1 MTSSHILEQAAG
13 VDTLS
18 ANTPGPLAEALARR
32 AKLMELS
39 QASYEAALQ
48 PQEPGGLNYA
58 ERAALACRMAKICQ
72 QKGLSQHYAELLAS
86 CTSADNSAD
95 ITSELATPG
104 VQPPADDN
112 RLQAIV
118 AYVDKVTQSPKDA
131 VPDDIESLRVAGVDE
146 SDIVRLAGL
155 VAFVNYQLRVA
166 AVLSVMGDSA

>member
-1 MTSSHILEQAAG
+1 MTSSHVLEQAAG

-18 ANTPGPLAEALARR
+18 TNASGPLAEALARR
-32 AKLMELS
+32 AKLMGLT

-72 QKGLSQHYAELLAS
+72 QKGLSQHYTELLAS
-86 CTSADNSAD
+86 CTSADNTSA
-95 ITSELATPG
+95 LATPG
-104 VQPPADDN
+104 AQPPEGDD
-112 RLQAIV
+112 RLQAII

-131 VPDDIESLRVAGVDE
+131 VPDDIENLRAAGVDE

-166 AVLSVMGDSA
+166 AVLAVMGDSA